1 MPLITLLTDF
11 GVDDEYVGV
20 MKGVILS
27 INPSAII
34 VDITHSLEPQDIV
47 QASYLIKSSYR
58 FFPEKTIHIIVIDP
72 GVGTGRSIIALKMM
86 GQIFLAPDN
95 GVLAPLMDDG
105 DMETMV
111 SVENQDF
118 FLKPVSNTFHGRD
131 IFAPVAAYLSNGVGI
146 RRFGPSMEKA
156 GIVQLSI
163 RKPYISDKGALVGSV
178 ISIDRFGN
186 LITNIDIK
194 TIKKFVGPRVD
205 KKIKIHIG
213 NKLIVPLSESYEK
226 ACPQTPLAIIG
237 SRGYLEIAVNCGNAK
252 KYFTSEKGDTIK
264 VIIDDFAPVYQ
275 AYRST

>member
-34 VDITHSLEPQDIV
+34 VDITHSLDPQDIE

-72 GVGTGRSIIALKMM
+72 GVGTGRAIIAFKMM
-86 GQIFLAPDN
+86 GHIFLAPDN

-105 DMETMV
+105 DMETLV
-111 SVENQDF
+111 SVENPDF
-118 FLKPVSNTFHGRD
+118 FLEPVSTTFHGRD
-131 IFAPVAAYLSNGVGI
+131 IFAPVAAHLSNGVGI
-146 RRFGPSMEKA
+146 GKLGPPMEKA
-156 GIVQLSI
+156 SIVQLFV
-163 RKPYISDKGALVGSV
+163 RKPYISDKGELVGFV

-194 TIKKFVGPRVD
+194 SIKKLLGPRID

-213 NKLIVPLSESYEK
+213 NKQIVSLSENYEK

-252 KYFTSEKGDTIK
+252 KYFMAKKGDTIK
-264 VIIDDFAPVYQ
+264 VVIDDLAPVCQ
-275 AYRST
+275 AYRSI